1 MLSTQEIKTLIDN
14 DSASARKQQARVGV
28 RYYEADHDIKNYR
41 IFFVNAEGELQEDKF
56 RSNFRISHPFFTE
69 IVDQLVQFLMS
80 GKDGFVFSDIPE
92 LQAELDA
99 YFNKNEEFL
108 AEFEE
113 AVTGAVVKGSDTMF
127 AYKNKEEKTAFQWAD
142 WMNVVEVRGKET
154 NDGCDYV
161 IYWYVD
167 RVDKDN
173 RKIIKIEVVDSTQTT
188 FFIQDGNGNIERD
201 KSEKLNPRPHV
212 VYKKDGDE
220 ATYYDDFGFIPFF
233 QLDYNRK
240 QISGLKPIKD
250 IIDDYDLMNA
260 GLTNNIQD
268 TNEALYVVHGFQGDN
283 LDELMLNIKGKK
295 HIGVDEDGGVD
306 IKTVDIPH
314 EARKVKMDIDR
325 DNIYRFGM
333 AVNTEGLRDSSATVS
348 IQIKSAYTLL
358 EMKANKLETQ
368 IRKFMRKLLDVVLQE
383 INDLNGTDYKQ
394 QDVRIEFEREIPTN
408 AQEHAQI
415 ELTDA
420 QRKQTEIT
428 TLLNLAS
435 HLDQET
441 VMQKICEQL
450 DISYED
456 IKDKLPNPEDD
467 DPYAAQ
473 KTLDAVVPEDGGG
486 DVIEEA

>member
-1 MLSTQEIKTLIDN
+1 MLSAQEIKTLIDN
-14 DSASARKQQARVGV
+14 DSASARKQFARTGV
-28 RYYEADHDIKNYR
+28 RYYEAEHDIKNYR

-92 LQAELDA
+92 LQKELDY
-99 YFNKNEEFL
+99 YFNKNEDFL

-113 AVTGAVVKGSDTMF
+113 TVTGAVVKGSDTMY
-127 AYKNKEEKTAFQWAD
+127 AYKNTEGKTAFQWAD
-142 WMNVVEVRGKET
+142 GLGVVEVRAKET
-154 NDGCDYV
+154 DDGCDYV
-161 IYWYVD
+161 IFWYVD
-167 RVDKDN
+167 RIGKDN
-173 RKIIKIEVVDSTQTT
+173 KKITRIQVWDEQSVA
-188 FFIQDGNGNIERD
+188 FFVQDGDGNIVPDEE
-201 KSEKLNPRPHV
+201 KKLNPRPHIL
-212 VYKKDGDE
+212 YTKTGDKS
-220 ATYYDDFGFIPFF
+220 TYYDGFGFIPFF
-233 QLDYNRK
+233 RLDNNRK
-240 QISGLKPIKD
+240 QISGLKPIKY

-283 LDELMLNIKGKK
+283 LDELMLNIKNKK

-314 EARKVKMDIDR
+314 EARKVKMEIDR

-368 IRKFMRKLLDVVLQE
+368 IRKFMRKLLEVVLKE

-441 VMQKICEQL
+441 VLKKICEQL
-450 DISYED
+450 DVDYNQ

-473 KTLDAVVPEDGGG
+473 KTLNAVVPEDG

>member
-1 MLSTQEIKTLIDN
+1 MLSAQEIKTLIDN
-14 DSASARKQQARVGV
+14 DSASARKQFARVGQ

-92 LQAELDA
+92 LQKELDY
-99 YFNKNEEFL
+99 YFNKNEDFL

-113 AVTGAVVKGSDTMF
+113 TVTGAVVKGSDTMY
-127 AYKNKEEKTAFQWAD
+127 AYKNTEGKTAFQWAD
-142 WMNVVEVRGKET
+142 GLGVVEVRAKET
-154 NDGCDYV
+154 DDGCDYV
-161 IYWYVD
+161 IFWYVD
-167 RVDKDN
+167 RIGKDN
-173 RKIIKIEVVDSTQTT
+173 KKITRIQVWDEQSVA
-188 FFIQDGNGNIERD
+188 FFVQDGDGNIVPDEE
-201 KSEKLNPRPHV
+201 KKLNPRPHIL
-212 VYKKDGDE
+212 YTKTGDKS
-220 ATYYDDFGFIPFF
+220 TYYDGFGFIPFF
-233 QLDYNRK
+233 RLDNNRK
-240 QISGLKPIKD
+240 QISGLKPIKP

-283 LDELMLNIKGKK
+283 LDELMLNIKNKK

-314 EARKVKMDIDR
+314 EARKIKMEIDR

-368 IRKFMRKLLDVVLQE
+368 IRKFMRKLLEVVLKE
-383 INDLNGTDYKQ
+383 INDLNGTDYHQ
-394 QDVRIEFEREIPTN
+394 SDVRIEFEREIPTN

-441 VMQKICEQL
+441 VIQKICEQL
-450 DISYED
+450 DVDYNE

-473 KTLDAVVPEDGGG
+473 KNLNAVVPEDDGG

>member
-14 DSASARKQQARVGV
+14 DSASAKKQLARTGI

-41 IFFVNAEGELQEDKF
+41 IFFVNAEGELQEDRF

-92 LQAELDA
+92 LQKQLDY
-99 YFNKNEEFL
+99 YFNKNEDFL

-113 AVTGAVVKGSDTMF
+113 TVTGAVVKGSDTMY
-127 AYKNKEEKTAFQWAD
+127 AYKNQEGKTAFQWAD
-142 WMNVVEVRGKET
+142 SLGVVEVRAKET

-161 IYWYVD
+161 IFWYVD
-167 RVDKDN
+167 RIGKDN
-173 RKIIKIEVVDSTQTT
+173 KKITRIQVWDAQSTA
-188 FFIQDGNGNIERD
+188 FFVEDGNGHIVPDEE
-201 KSEKLNPRPHV
+201 EKLNPRPHIL
-212 VYKKDGDE
+212 YKKAGDD
-220 ATYYDDFGFIPFF
+220 ATYYDGFGFIPFF
-233 QLDYNRK
+233 RLDNNRK

-283 LDELMLNIKGKK
+283 LDELMLNIKNKK

-314 EARKVKMDIDR
+314 EARKVKMEIDR

-368 IRKFMRKLLDVVLQE
+368 IRKFMRKLLEVVLKE
-383 INDLNGTDYKQ
+383 INDLNGTDYRQ
-394 QDVRIEFEREIPTN
+394 EDVYIEFEREIPTN

-420 QRKQTEIT
+420 QRKQTEIN
-428 TLLNLAS
+428 TLLGLAS
-435 HLDQET
+435 QLDQET
-441 VMQKICEQL
+441 LMQKICEQL
-450 DISYED
+450 DVDYNE
-456 IKDKLPNPEDD
+456 IKDKLPDPDAD
-467 DPYAAQ
+467 DPYAVQ
-473 KTLDAVVPEDGGG
+473 KTLDAVVPDDIGG

>member
-1 MLSTQEIKTLIDN
+1 MLSTQAIKTLIDN
-14 DSASARKQQARVGV
+14 DAVSARKQQARVGV
-28 RYYEADHDIKNYR
+28 KYYEAEHDIKNYR
-41 IFFVNAEGELQEDKF
+41 IFFMDANGELKEDKY

-69 IVDQLVQFLMS
+69 ITDQLVQFLLS
-80 GKDGFVFSDIPE
+80 GDEGFVFSDIPE
-92 LQAELDA
+92 LQKELDR
-99 YFNKNEEFL
+99 YFNKNEDFR

-127 AYKNKEEKTAFQWAD
+127 AYKNKDERTAFQWAD
-142 WMNVVEVRGKET
+142 WMNVVEVRAKET
-154 NDGCDYV
+154 DEGCDYV

-167 RVDKDN
+167 RLDKDN
-173 RKIIKIEVVDSTQTT
+173 RKIIKIEVVDANQTT
-188 FFIQDGNGNIERD
+188 FFVQDGSGNIELD

-212 VYKKDGDE
+212 VYKKDGDD
-220 ATYYDDFGFIPFF
+220 ATYYEDFGYIPFF
-233 QLDYNRK
+233 RLDYNRK
-240 QISGLKPIKD
+240 QTSALKPIKD

-283 LDELMLNIKGKK
+283 LDELMLNIRNKK

-306 IKTVDIPH
+306 IKTIDIPS

-368 IRKFMRKLLDVVLQE
+368 VRKFMRKLLDVVLKE
-383 INDLNGTDYKQ
+383 INDLNGTDYRQ
-394 QDVRIEFEREIPTN
+394 EDVYIEFEREIPTN

-420 QRKQTEIT
+420 QRKQTEIN
-428 TLLNLAS
+428 TLLGLATQ
-435 HLDQET
+435 LDQET
-441 VMQKICEQL
+441 LMQKICEQL
-450 DISYED
+450 DIDYND
-456 IKDKLPNPEDD
+456 IKDKLPDPNAD
-467 DPYAAQ
+467 DPYAVQ
-473 KTLDAVVPEDGGG
+473 KTLDAVVPDDDGG